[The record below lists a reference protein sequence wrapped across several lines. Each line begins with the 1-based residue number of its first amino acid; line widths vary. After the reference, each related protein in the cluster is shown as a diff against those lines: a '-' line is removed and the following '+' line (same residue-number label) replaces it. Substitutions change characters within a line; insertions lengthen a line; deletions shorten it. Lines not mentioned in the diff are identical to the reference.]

1 LAIAYG
7 QKGELV
13 KAKAERDKTLAR
25 KPEVTVEW
33 YRALIAQVT
42 DSPKGREQVETYF
55 LAGMRKAG
63 FSEK

>member
-1 LAIAYG
+1 
-7 QKGELV
+7 
-13 KAKAERDKTLAR
+13 
-25 KPEVTVEW
+25 
-33 YRALIAQVT
+33 LIAQVT